1 LLLAYV
7 LARFVRYRPSGGF
20 YFKYTKKQFGLA
32 GRSGTF
38 TKIPGVL
45 PQAKRRD
52 FGRPKGECA

>member
-1 LLLAYV
+1 MFWHV
-7 LARFVRYRPSGGF
+7 LFDTALRAGF
-20 YFKYTKKQFGLA
+20 ISNIQKKQFGLA